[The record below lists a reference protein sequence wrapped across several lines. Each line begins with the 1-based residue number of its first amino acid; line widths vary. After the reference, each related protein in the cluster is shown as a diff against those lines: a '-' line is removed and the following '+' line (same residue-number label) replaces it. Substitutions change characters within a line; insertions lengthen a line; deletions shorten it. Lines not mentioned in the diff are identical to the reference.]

1 MGLARTLRN
10 LTIGS
15 SKGNKQNPAGN
26 ADRASEP
33 ATAEEEVLGRGESKA
48 IKESLS
54 GLDTK
59 DLYFEADDLRTDA
72 DIVDEPSVLKNLPA
86 YKKKTR
92 SRPPPLVTQEG
103 GAGGFGPGVVPSLTP
118 PALAIQGVED
128 RSDSNPFG
136 PNYGD
141 SQGRLNDP
149 PSNPSTSGSSF
160 LPARKTSKMSGDAPA
175 VSMKRGSTK
184 TEFTHKQVQ
193 GREEGVPTGTAMKE
207 GKGAGNKM
215 PSLRVAV
222 PGGSVGPL
230 AAVPGSDLYRKP
242 NDLRPAFRDPDEPG
256 NMPMAK
262 GLDLSLDLPSME
274 IEEEEANRGPEVK
287 TVVEN
292 EFVFGQ
298 EIFGSDGAFH
308 DGGFRITKGG
318 IVQAPGMERKSSMGE
333 LVDNVPPSTTNII
346 YIKSLRDIDY
356 IATLGAGASGQVEL
370 AVHKQS
376 KSKMAVKI
384 VNVFDEERRKQLLKE
399 LETLTTYVS
408 RFLVRFYGAFYD
420 GGGAVHVVLEYM
432 DSGSLDEA
440 IKVGGKV
447 PEAVTKQIAMH
458 CLRGLSFLHQYNV
471 LHRDFKSA
479 NILLSRRL
487 NRSKLAD
494 FGLAKELGEVSKA
507 ATFVGTMAY
516 LSPERLKGSQ
526 YTTAGD
532 VWGLGI
538 SICECLLGR
547 YPFEKPDSY
556 FSYLDNAM
564 MGDSLLQDA
573 NISSE
578 ARDFLS
584 LCLRVDPNG
593 RPSAAELMKHPF
605 VAGHDAQVREFTA
618 WLEGVLQKK
627 KQRLRSSKSST

>member
-1 MGLARTLRN
+1 MLD
-10 LTIGS
+10 
-15 SKGNKQNPAGN
+15 NP
-26 ADRASEP
+26 
-33 ATAEEEVLGRGESKA
+33 
-48 IKESLS
+48 
-54 GLDTK
+54 
-59 DLYFEADDLRTDA
+59 
-72 DIVDEPSVLKNLPA
+72 
-86 YKKKTR
+86 
-92 SRPPPLVTQEG
+92 
-103 GAGGFGPGVVPSLTP
+103 
-118 PALAIQGVED
+118 
-128 RSDSNPFG
+128 
-136 PNYGD
+136 PN
-141 SQGRLNDP
+141 
-149 PSNPSTSGSSF
+149 NPSTSGSSF

-184 TEFTHKQVQ
+184 TEFTHKQVH
-193 GREEGVPTGTAMKE
+193 GREEGGTTRAPMKE

-222 PGGSVGPL
+222 PGVSVGSHAALSGSEMYGKPTDL
-230 AAVPGSDLYRKP
+230 APSFGDADQG
-242 NDLRPAFRDPDEPG
+242 G
-256 NMPMAK
+256 NLPIAK
-262 GLDLSLDLPSME
+262 GLDLSLDLPTME
-274 IEEEEANRGPEVK
+274 IEEEEEANRGPEVK

-298 EIFGSDGAFH
+298 EIFGSDGTFH

-333 LVDNVPPSTTNII
+333 LVDNVPPSMTNII

-420 GGGAVHVVLEYM
+420 GSGAVHVVLEYM

-447 PEAVTKQIAMH
+447 PEAVTRQIAMH

-627 KQRLRSSKSST
+627 KQRLRNSKSST

>member
-1 MGLARTLRN
+1 MED
-10 LTIGS
+10 
-15 SKGNKQNPAGN
+15 P
-26 ADRASEP
+26 
-33 ATAEEEVLGRGESKA
+33 
-48 IKESLS
+48 LS

-59 DLYFEADDLRTDA
+59 DLYFEADDLRTDI

-103 GAGGFGPGVVPSLTP
+103 GAGGFGPGAIPSLTP
-118 PALAIQGVED
+118 PGLTIQGVED
-128 RSDSNPFG
+128 RSDSNTLRPS
-136 PNYGD
+136 YSD
-141 SQGRLNDP
+141 SLARLDDLH
-149 PSNPSTSGSSF
+149 SNPSRSGSSF

-184 TEFTHKQVQ
+184 TEFAHKQVQ
-193 GREEGVPTGTAMKE
+193 RKEGGGPTETAMKE
-207 GKGAGNKM
+207 GKAAGNKM
-215 PSLRVAV
+215 PSLRVTV
-222 PGGSVGPL
+222 PEASVGSISTMLEP
-230 AAVPGSDLYRKP
+230 DLYLKP
-242 NDLRPAFRDPDEPG
+242 NDLRPAFRGPDESGLLPDSSG
-256 NMPMAK
+256 AK

-370 AVHKQS
+370 AFHKQS

-420 GGGAVHVVLEYM
+420 GSGAVHVVLEYM

-447 PEAVTKQIAMH
+447 PESVTKQIAMH